1 MARIALSCA
10 YLILYIIS
18 VAIVAQSIVLQAVSW
33 GNRAA
38 QEWTVDGAVVLNS
51 VTFPNMPGDLREPL
65 TSGSGSGG
73 AGCDVELARVNEE
86 LSRGL
91 RLEIGIIAQPCKE
104 RLLGILLAMAL
115 IVPAVTVVTVV
126 AGEWVS
132 SPSQRGWLILGFGF
146 YIMTALRSLWGYFIQ
161 VYEGMF
167 HLKVELRRL
176 VCPTLFDAVT
186 DSIAQKAEEQGQTCS
201 WDQEAVQEHDPLT
214 SDFQVKWRFWSS
226 APRTMRI
233 ELAADSSGIQE
244 NQIGVQLQGARVT
257 VQVQY
262 QPGEDIVTGRD
273 SRVERREIMVL
284 TVKTSASKVLA
295 DKAVLRQWLENCYNK
310 WMQADAA
317 IVKVFA
323 LQESSTDWVPAW
335 AFERAKQYKTAS
347 GSGQAFYLQRDS
359 LSTIISDAQ
368 LWASAELRVYLV
380 TGPPG
385 VGKSEFTIWLAG
397 LMQLPV
403 YRLCLSSPRLT
414 DDRLAQLLSQSAITY
429 NSVLLQ
435 VDEFQETVMRWVRT
449 VKSGGDAPGVTAG
462 GFCEC
467 LQGSTAMGRGIVV
480 LTGTREIEAEEIRR
494 LLPAVF
500 RRVNREVL
508 LGWMSGQDV
517 RSYLCHFLA
526 RFVPDCM
533 SSEWH
538 DLEKKFTREGS
549 PWDGNKQ
556 ISVDMLKQ
564 FLMHEITEASRGWLD
579 NFQPNRRTAP
589 GDFQIQPLSRSAFF
603 EQISDAE
610 QAQRF
615 VQKYAKVDQ

>member
-1 MARIALSCA
+1 M
-10 YLILYIIS
+10 
-18 VAIVAQSIVLQAVSW
+18 AQSIVLQAVSW
-33 GNRAA
+33 GNQAA
-38 QEWTVDGAVVLNS
+38 QESTVDGAVVVNND
-51 VTFPNMPGDLREPL
+51 TCPNMPGDLATPL
-65 TSGSGSGG
+65 TSGSATGG
-73 AGCDVELARVNEE
+73 AGCHVELAPVNAE
-86 LSRGL
+86 LSRSP
-91 RLEIGIIAQPCKE
+91 RSEIDIIAQPCKE

-214 SDFQVKWRFWSS
+214 GDFQVKWRFWSS

-335 AFERAKQYKTAS
+335 AFERVKQYKTAS

-449 VKSGGDAPGVTAG
+449 LKSGEDAPGVTAG

-480 LTGTREIEAEEIRR
+480 LTGTHEIGAEEIRR

-549 PWDGNKQ
+549 PWDGNRQ

>member
-1 MARIALSCA
+1 M
-10 YLILYIIS
+10 
-18 VAIVAQSIVLQAVSW
+18 
-33 GNRAA
+33 
-38 QEWTVDGAVVLNS
+38 D
-51 VTFPNMPGDLREPL
+51 
-65 TSGSGSGG
+65 
-73 AGCDVELARVNEE
+73 
-86 LSRGL
+86 
-91 RLEIGIIAQPCKE
+91 
-104 RLLGILLAMAL
+104 L
-115 IVPAVTVVTVV
+115 IVPTVTVVTVV

-214 SDFQVKWRFWSS
+214 GDFQVKWRFWSS

-262 QPGEDIVTGRD
+262 RPGEDIVTGRD

-403 YRLCLSSPRLT
+403 YRL
-414 DDRLAQLLSQSAITY
+414 
-429 NSVLLQ
+429 
-435 VDEFQETVMRWVRT
+435 
-449 VKSGGDAPGVTAG
+449 
-462 GFCEC
+462 
-467 LQGSTAMGRGIVV
+467 
-480 LTGTREIEAEEIRR
+480 
-494 LLPAVF
+494 
-500 RRVNREVL
+500 
-508 LGWMSGQDV
+508 
-517 RSYLCHFLA
+517 
-526 RFVPDCM
+526 
-533 SSEWH
+533 
-538 DLEKKFTREGS
+538 
-549 PWDGNKQ
+549 
-556 ISVDMLKQ
+556 
-564 FLMHEITEASRGWLD
+564 
-579 NFQPNRRTAP
+579 
-589 GDFQIQPLSRSAFF
+589 
-603 EQISDAE
+603 
-610 QAQRF
+610 
-615 VQKYAKVDQ
+615 

>member
-1 MARIALSCA
+1 MTI

-86 LSRGL
+86 LSRGP
-91 RLEIGIIAQPCKE
+91 RSEIGIIAQPCKE

-214 SDFQVKWRFWSS
+214 CDFQVKWRFWSS

-310 WMQADAA
+310 WVQPDAA

-347 GSGQAFYLQRDS
+347 GSGQSFYLQRDS
-359 LSTIISDAQ
+359 LSAIISDAQ

-449 VKSGGDAPGVTAG
+449 QKSGEDAPGVTAG

-517 RSYLCHFLA
+517 RNYLCHFLA
-526 RFVPDCM
+526 RFVPGCM
-533 SSEWH
+533 TSEWH
-538 DLEKKFTREGS
+538 DLEKAFTCEGS
-549 PWDGNKQ
+549 PWDGNRQ
-556 ISVDMLKQ
+556 VSVDMLKQ

-589 GDFQIQPLSRSAFF
+589 GDFQIQPELRSAFF
-603 EQISDAE
+603 EQISDLE
-610 QAQRF
+610 KGKRF
-615 VQKYAKVDQ
+615 VQRYAKVEQ